1 MLKLSLGGRTLS
13 YSRILT
19 IALLLSLTSVQLL
32 AQNAAGM
39 GAELI
44 TTLSGH
50 TKSIEIIEFS
60 RSGDVVVTSSKDR
73 TVRLWNV
80 VSGECLATIAGDG
93 AEVAKLNWSDDGRRL
108 AITYRREKVWEVIVW
123 ETPANRPPSVG
134 QRFPGADFLE
144 WSPDNRSFVALDREA
159 RLNILDAVSGQ
170 LTQTLIPKP
179 STHTVNFVAEGQK
192 IFMDSVPGPMQ
203 LWDVATGK
211 PVHAFPTDA
220 CLYAGN
226 FPNMLSPVLS
236 PDKQV
241 LVSGIVKYDPVKK
254 SSQTYLTLR
263 KIEDGEELVTFEMP
277 DSVQQVYWTPNGK
290 ALAIVGLEFG
300 PRLIDAATGR
310 EIARLP
316 YDNCWPWTMLGSDGC
331 EPLRFSAD
339 GAVVLKAKEPI
350 RLWATT
356 TVTLIAELKDAHLP
370 AVFSPTDNR
379 VLATRSKNK
388 KSLLLWRLR
397 R

>member
-1 MLKLSLGGRTLS
+1 MS
-13 YSRILT
+13 YSRIPT
-19 IALLLSLTSVQLL
+19 IALLLVLTSVQLV
-32 AQNAAGM
+32 AQNAAGF

-44 TTLSGH
+44 TTVSGH
-50 TKSIEIIEFS
+50 TKSIEFIEFN
-60 RSGDVVVTSSKDR
+60 RSGDVVATSSNDR

-93 AEVAKLNWSDDGRRL
+93 AEVSKLNWSDDGRRL
-108 AITYRREKVWEVIVW
+108 AITYRREKVWEVVVW
-123 ETPANRPPSVG
+123 ETPASGPPRVG

-144 WSPDNRSFVALDREA
+144 WSPDNHSFVAWDREA
-159 RLNILDAVSGQ
+159 KLNIWDAVSGK
-170 LTQTLIPKP
+170 LTQTLTPKP
-179 STHTVNFVAEGQK
+179 STQTVNFVAEGQK
-192 IFMDSVPGPMQ
+192 LFMNSVPGPMQ
-203 LWDVATGK
+203 LWDVATAK
-211 PVHAFPTDA
+211 AVQAFPTDA

-236 PDKQV
+236 PDRRV
-241 LVSGIVKYDPVKK
+241 LVSGVVKYDPVKR

-263 KIEDGEELVTFEMP
+263 KIDDGEELVTFDMP
-277 DSVQQVYWTPNGK
+277 DGVQQVFWTPNGK

-300 PRLIDAATGR
+300 PRLIDAVTGR
-310 EIARLP
+310 ELARLP
-316 YDNCWPWTMLGSDGC
+316 YDNCWPWTMWGSDGC
-331 EPLRFSAD
+331 EPLSFSAD

-350 RLWATT
+350 KLYDTT
-356 TVTLIAELKDAHLP
+356 TITLIAELRDAHLP

-397 R
+397 K